1 MLTAALGTFA
11 ALVFGAADCLGG
23 LASRRSH
30 PVLVTAIVA
39 LTGLVMLLVL
49 LPFVPGR
56 WSPEAV
62 LWGGLS
68 GVAGCL
74 AIGLLY
80 ACLAIGPMSIL
91 SPLTAVISAL
101 VPLGFG
107 FARGEQL
114 GSLGLFGL
122 GLALVAVVLVGFVPE
137 KGAVRPT
144 LSGVLMAIGSG
155 AMIGAF
161 LVLIDLAPDDS
172 GLVPL
177 LMNRGVNGLIML
189 VATGVLVLGFR
200 RTARTGPVRT
210 LGTGG
215 VRLAMLGGVVDA
227 VANSLLLLGVRIG
240 DLSVIGVLTALY
252 PAGTILLAATVLKE
266 RIAPVQ
272 WAGLALALLATA
284 LLAL

>member
-1 MLTAALGTFA
+1 MLTAAIGTFA
-11 ALVFGAADCLGG
+11 ALVFGAADFLGG
-23 LASRRSH
+23 IASRRSH
-30 PVLVTAIVA
+30 PVLVTAVVA
-39 LTGLVMLLVL
+39 LTGLVVLLL
-49 LPFVPGR
+49 FLPFVPGR

-62 LWGGLS
+62 FWGGLS

-74 AIGLLY
+74 AIALLY

-107 FARGEQL
+107 LARGEQFGTL
-114 GSLGLFGL
+114 GFVGL
-122 GLALVAVVLVGFVPE
+122 GLALGAVVLVGFVPE

-144 LSGVLMAIGSG
+144 LRGVLMAIGSG

-177 LMNRGVNGLIML
+177 LMNRGVNGAIML
-189 VATGVLVLGFR
+189 AAIGFLLLR
-200 RTARTGPVRT
+200 ASGRGGGAART
-210 LGTGG
+210 LGAGG

-227 VANSLLLLGVRIG
+227 VANSLLLLGVRLG

-272 WAGLALALLATA
+272 WAGLALALVATA
-284 LLAL
+284 LLAV